1 MEKKILYDKYL
12 CYNFDPLRICRLSL
26 NKTSKMQIVSSSAAA
41 ALQRLFNKLKSV
53 SKSNKVSYTN
63 WMKPISIN
71 TRYIKCIFRAACTC
85 LLPPATLSPKLFYPP
100 HCRSQGLHLQPTQH
114 CWRPGAQSDK
124 EASTA
129 GRDYHKLTKKRYC
142 CHLHSSVHQDTPCC
156 KHMSSVHSLNA

>member
-63 WMKPISIN
+63 WMKPIS
-71 TRYIKCIFRAACTC
+71 TLDIKNAFLGQLVLVFFLRQLFHQNFFIHRTVARRACTC
-85 LLPPATLSPKLFYPP
+85 SPPSIAGV
-100 HCRSQGLHLQPTQH
+100 QGP
-114 CWRPGAQSDK
+114 S
-124 EASTA
+124 
-129 GRDYHKLTKKRYC
+129 LTKR
-142 CHLHSSVHQDTPCC
+142 HPLLDEIIT
-156 KHMSSVHSLNA
+156 N